1 MRKWPIGN
9 GASARKCAI
18 VFGIAA
24 LDRTFGDSRHLRV
37 DHCKIDRRM
46 NAFRQRCA
54 RQTAAA
60 ARSVARHRDLDQR
73 VGHVFRTKGRRVQA
87 LLETDL
93 QIHEREF
100 LTIVGPSGCGKS
112 TLMNLIVGLFPASTG
127 EILYRGKR
135 HSRRQPRHRLCHAG
149 RQPLSV
155 AHAAQEHRVSARA
168 ARRSGA
174 RAARAVAA
182 SDPAR
187 RARGFEDSYPHEL
200 SGGMRQRA
208 NIIRT
213 LAYEPEVIL
222 MDEPFGPLDAQTR
235 LILQNQ
241 LLELWQEERKTIIFI
256 THDLGEAVALADRVV
271 VMSARPGRIKTIAPV
286 PIPRPRNLFEIHTD
300 ERFRETYRT
309 LWVSLEEEVKKG
321 AALWQAQT

>member
-1 MRKWPIGN
+1 MSTFVTATRAPDD
-9 GASARKCAI
+9 GAQPRPTSSPGVVLSI
-18 VFGIAA
+18 
-24 LDRTFGDSRHLRV
+24 T
-37 DHCKIDRRM
+37 
-46 NAFRQRCA
+46 
-54 RQTAAA
+54 
-60 ARSVARHRDLDQR
+60 R
-73 VGHVFRTKGRRVQA
+73 VGHTFRTKGRRVQA

-93 QIHEREF
+93 QINDREF

-127 EILYRGKR
+127 EILYRGQPQSGINRAIGYVTQADNLFPWRTLRKNIEFPLELRGIPATQR
-135 HSRRQPRHRLCHAG
+135 HERSQHLI
-149 RQPLSV
+149 Q
-155 AHAAQEHRVSARA
+155 RVGLA
-168 ARRSGA
+168 
-174 RAARAVAA
+174 
-182 SDPAR
+182 
-187 RARGFEDSYPHEL
+187 GFEDSYPHEL

-286 PIPRPRNLFEIHTD
+286 PIPRPRDLFEIHTD
-300 ERFRETYRT
+300 ERFRETYRA

-321 AALWQAQT
+321 AALWHP